1 MEYIINR
8 LKEPTTWAGIIVF
21 LTGVAHYTL
30 PPDVQDSII
39 AVATF
44 LVGAIFVG
52 KKDAKSPDAVVS
64 PKAVANG
71 QTAKAQGKTA

>member
-21 LTGVAHYTL
+21 LTGVAHYAL
-30 PPDVQDSII
+30 PPDVQNAII
-39 AVATF
+39 SVATF
-44 LVGAIFVG
+44 LVGALFVV

-64 PKAVANG
+64 PSAVANG
-71 QTAKAQGKTA
+71 KAEAKS